1 MGSGGVGFNRG
12 GLAIPMRII
21 PTDIFNKC
29 ADSIFKSSFFFR
41 RLVKFKQLRSARQ
54 RICATAFR
62 DVMCR
67 IGLIKHERKWKK
79 KEKKGWGGWR
89 AGLSD
94 SH

>member
-1 MGSGGVGFNRG
+1 MESGGVGFKRG
-12 GLAIPMRII
+12 GLPIPKHII

-29 ADSIFKSSFFFR
+29 ADFIFKSSFFGG
-41 RLVKFKQLRSARQ
+41 LVKFKQLRSARQ

-67 IGLIKHERKWKK
+67 IGLIKHAHEERKWKK
-79 KEKKGWGGWR
+79 GGRGGR
-89 AGLSD
+89 AGPSD